1 MIKNT
6 FLWPIFQWLQLRRLQ
21 LPRVYSTFEGSSFS
35 SIDRE
40 KVTLSTGKPWPARKL
55 LTNRMANMI
64 RTQSDWTRGPNPN
77 HFARLWDLF
86 LTQHLQLIKASV
98 KPLHNLTRKRTNI
111 RFRFHNPNFLILDFT
126 WFETTQAWHT
136 TPRQLAHPQL
146 DPNVNIQITRPLGLE
161 PVVGG
166 QLSGG

>member
-40 KVTLSTGKPWPARKL
+40 KVTRVSRGL
-55 LTNRMANMI
+55 LENFSPI
-64 RTQSDWTRGPNPN
+64 GWRTWFEPSLIGQED
-77 HFARLWDLF
+77 
-86 LTQHLQLIKASV
+86 LTQPFRPTLRPISDPAPSTDQGKCQATSQ
-98 KPLHNLTRKRTNI
+98 PNSERTNI